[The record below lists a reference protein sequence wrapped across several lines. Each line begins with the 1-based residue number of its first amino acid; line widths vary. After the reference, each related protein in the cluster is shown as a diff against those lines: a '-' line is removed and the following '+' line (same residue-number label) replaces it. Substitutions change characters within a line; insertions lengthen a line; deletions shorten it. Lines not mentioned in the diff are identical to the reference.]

1 MCLACKFLELTATSS
16 ERMTPGLV
24 FALLFKKLVGLRRRI
39 ECHPTLSKSLTSS
52 ITFGNSSSSIKYFW
66 VTNQPISC
74 LGSQLA
80 NLKWIVIRAEGM
92 NWKGLAVV
100 VEPLLKIPTM

>member
-16 ERMTPGLV
+16 ERMTPRLV
-24 FALLFKKLVGLRRRI
+24 FALLSLKLVGLRLRI
-39 ECHPTLSKSLTSS
+39 ECQPTMSKSLTSVS
-52 ITFGNSSSSIKYFW
+52 FGDSSSSAKDFW

-74 LGSQLA
+74 LGSQPA

-100 VEPLLKIPTM
+100 VETLLKIPTM